1 MRFGRL
7 LGSVLLGA
15 VLLGSVLLASVA
27 VAGAQERVVID
38 AAAPTTPLAHFWEE
52 SFGSGRAAL
61 TMREDWRDD
70 LRAVRATTGIR
81 YVRFHGVLDD
91 DMGVY
96 TEDEHG
102 NAVYNF
108 AYVDHVYDGLLRN
121 GVKPLVE
128 ISFMPKRLAFN
139 PDFLHPFWYK
149 PNVSPPKSWEKWD
162 ALMGAF
168 ARHLVERYGADEV
181 ASWYFEVWNE
191 PNIDFWAGVPRLESY
206 EELYDHTARALKGA
220 NARLR
225 VGGPATSAAAWIPE
239 FLEHT
244 RAEGVP
250 VDFVSTH
257 GYSDEEFAGLFAERK
272 NGLRAL
278 PYNDR
283 TAVVMRKTRE
293 QMAAAGAAKLP
304 LLWTEWNP
312 TGQDGGFDS
321 RYMAVGVA
329 DMIRQCDGLADLVSF
344 WTFSDV
350 FEEGGPI
357 PHPFENT
364 FGMRAEGGINKPS
377 FYGFGMLHKLG
388 DRRLANASADVVVTK
403 AADGAVVVAAWN
415 LVNPGGTTGSGDGAS
430 RAEGEMKVMRIEFR
444 HVAADAR
451 VTVEVLDREHGDV
464 LPIYKAMGSPGSPT
478 LAQVE
483 EMNRRSALGAP
494 EERRLRGGVL
504 ELRLEP
510 NALALVRV
518 AVR

>member
-1 MRFGRL
+1 MRLRW
-7 LGSVLLGA
+7 
-15 VLLGSVLLASVA
+15 LAAALMVA
-27 VAGAQERVVID
+27 TCGAQERVVID
-38 AAAPTTPLAHFWEE
+38 AAAPTTELKHFWEE
-52 SFGSGRAAL
+52 SFGSGRATL
-61 TMREDWRDD
+61 TMREDWRND
-70 LRAVRATTGIR
+70 LRALKATTGVR

-102 NAVYNF
+102 VAVYNF
-108 AYVDHVYDGLLRN
+108 AYVDHVYDGLLAA

-149 PNVSPPKSWEKWD
+149 PNVSPPKSWDKWD
-162 ALMGAF
+162 ALIGAF
-168 ARHLVERYGADEV
+168 AKHLLERYGADEV

-206 EELYDHTARALKGA
+206 EELYDHTARALKRA
-220 NARLR
+220 SPRVR
-225 VGGPATSAAAWIPE
+225 VGGPATAAAAWIPE

-244 RAEGVP
+244 KEEGVP
-250 VDFVSTH
+250 VDFLSTH
-257 GYSDEEFAGLFAERK
+257 GYSDENFEALFPEIKGGLA
-272 NGLRAL
+272 AV
-278 PYNDR
+278 PYNLR
-283 TAVVMRKTRE
+283 TARVMRKVRE

-321 RYMAVGVA
+321 TYMAVGVA

-377 FYGFGMLHKLG
+377 FYGYGLLHELG
-388 DRRLANASADVVVTK
+388 ERRLRNDSNSVVVTK
-403 AADGAVVVAAWN
+403 TADGGLAVAAWN
-415 LVNPGGTTGSGDGAS
+415 LVNPDAAS
-430 RAEGEMKVMRIEFR
+430 RKAAGVKTMRLEFQ
-444 HVAADAR
+444 HVAPDAQ
-451 VTVEVLDREHGDV
+451 VSVELLDHEHGDV
-464 LPIYKAMGSPGSPT
+464 LPIYKAMGSPAYPT
-478 LAQVE
+478 VKQAD
-483 EMNRRSALGAP
+483 EMNRRSALPAP
-494 EERRLRGGVL
+494 QTRQLKAGVL

-518 AVR
+518 TGADTGR

>member
-1 MRFGRL
+1 M
-7 LGSVLLGA
+7 GA
-15 VLLGSVLLASVA
+15 VLLLVTGL
-27 VAGAQERVVID
+27 AGAQERVMID
-38 AAAPTTPLAHFWEE
+38 AAGPTTELKHFWED

-61 TMREDWRDD
+61 TMREDWRND

-96 TEDEHG
+96 AEDEHG

-108 AYVDHVYDGLLRN
+108 AYVDHVYDGLLAN

-128 ISFMPKRLAFN
+128 VSFMPKRLAFN

-162 ALMGAF
+162 ALIGAF
-168 ARHLVERYGADEV
+168 ARHLLERYGADEV

-220 NARLR
+220 SARVR

-239 FLEHT
+239 FLAHT
-244 RAEGVP
+244 KAAGVP

-257 GYSDEEFAGLFAERK
+257 GYSDETFEDLFPQIAG
-272 NGLRAL
+272 GLKAV
-278 PYNDR
+278 PFNQR
-283 TAVVMRKTRE
+283 TVRVVRNVRE
-293 QMAAAGAAKLP
+293 QMAAAGAGKLP

-312 TGQDGGFDS
+312 AGMEGGYDS
-321 RYMAVGVA
+321 TYMPVGVA
-329 DMIRQCDGLADLVSF
+329 DMIRQCDGLVNMVSY
-344 WTFSDV
+344 WTMSDV

-357 PHPFENT
+357 AHPFENT
-364 FGMRAEGGINKPS
+364 FGMRAEGGINKPA
-377 FYGFGMLHKLG
+377 FYGFGLLHELG
-388 DRRLANASADVVVTK
+388 DRRLANASENVVVTK

-415 LVNPGGTTGSGDGAS
+415 LVNPEAPSRTPAWNADATPPAAGGVKA
-430 RAEGEMKVMRIEFR
+430 MRLEFH
-444 HVAADAR
+444 HVAPDAR
-451 VTVEVLDREHGDV
+451 VTVEVLDHEHGDV
-464 LPIYKAMGSPGSPT
+464 LPVYKAMGSPAYPT
-478 LAQVE
+478 PAQVD
-483 EMNRRSALGAP
+483 EMNRRSALGP
-494 EERRLRGGVL
+494 PVETRLNGGVL
-504 ELRLEP
+504 ELRLEA

-518 AVR
+518 MR

>member
-1 MRFGRL
+1 MRFGWMVGL
-7 LGSVLLGA
+7 MV
-15 VLLGSVLLASVA
+15 VVA

-108 AYVDHVYDGLLRN
+108 AYVDHVYDGLLAA

-162 ALMGAF
+162 ALIGAF
-168 ARHLVERYGADEV
+168 ARHLLERYGANEV

-220 NARLR
+220 NARVR
-225 VGGPATSAAAWIPE
+225 VGGPATSAAAWIPQ
-239 FLEHT
+239 FLQRT
-244 RAEGVP
+244 SKAGVP

-257 GYSDEEFAGLFAERK
+257 GYSDENFEELFPEMAG
-272 NGLRAL
+272 GLKDV
-278 PYNDR
+278 PFNQR
-283 TAVVMRKTRE
+283 TVRVMRKVRE
-293 QMAAAGAAKLP
+293 QMAAAGEAKLP

-312 TGQDGGFDS
+312 AGMEGGYDS
-321 RYMAVGVA
+321 TYMAVGVA
-329 DMIRQCDGLADLVSF
+329 DMIRQCDGLADVVSY
-344 WTFSDV
+344 WTMSDV

-357 PHPFENT
+357 AHPFENA
-364 FGMRAEGGINKPS
+364 FGMRAAGGINKPS
-377 FYGFGMLHKLG
+377 FYGFGLLHQLG
-388 DRRLANASADVVVTK
+388 DRRLANASPDVVVTK
-403 AADGAVVVAAWN
+403 SADGGLVVAAWN
-415 LVNPGGTTGSGDGAS
+415 LVNPDAPSRTPAWNADAGQAGA
-430 RAEGEMKVMRIEFR
+430 AKGMRMEFE
-444 HVAADAR
+444 HVPPDAR
-451 VTVEVLDREHGDV
+451 VTVELLDREHGDV
-464 LPIYKAMGSPGSPT
+464 LPIYKAIGSPAYPT
-478 LAQVE
+478 VAQVA
-483 EMNRRSALGAP
+483 EMNRRSALGP
-494 EERRLRGGVL
+494 PQQMRLKGGVL
-504 ELRLEP
+504 DLRLEP

-518 AVR
+518 VAR